1 MSLIHQRAT
10 AVRHTLDAVRAAGLG
25 AGHNTAEQIDAAR
38 EALRNLAAQPELFPT
53 EQYPFR
59 SELASGFYRLGEDAD
74 RRNALYVLVGKAR
87 ASNAPHRHPSW
98 ALIAG
103 VSGNEHNVLFER
115 IDDGSEPGKG
125 KLRKRGEHSIVA
137 GDVLYMPA
145 GDYHTIQVDG
155 DELAVHL
162 HIYGIGV
169 DGPENRGA
177 PVFRGPDSEAYDVNN
192 RGPLSLGVQ
201 QVSLAQ
207 VVEAHQAKPLA
218 FFAVDHA
225 VQLPEELPPA
235 VPVSSAEGAVLPAGL
250 PADTHQVLVL
260 IGDAEPVEVVA
271 ERLARA
277 GYATALRLDPAEL
290 AAG

>member
-25 AGHNTAEQIDAAR
+25 AAHNTAEQIDAAR
-38 EALRNLAAQPELFPT
+38 EALRSLAAQPELFPT

-59 SELASGFYRLGEDAD
+59 SELASGFYRLGEDVD

-115 IDDGSEPGKG
+115 LDDGSEPGKG

-177 PVFRGPDSEAYDVNN
+177 PVFRAPDSEAYDVNN

-201 QVSLAQ
+201 RVSLAH

-225 VQLPEELPPA
+225 VHLPGELPAA
-235 VPVSSAEGAVLPAGL
+235 VSVSSAEGAALPGGL

-260 IGDAEPVEVVA
+260 IGEAEPVEVVA

-277 GYATALRLDPAEL
+277 GFATAVRLDPAEL